1 MATVIPPIG
10 KVGEKYGFSQGQSS
24 GTANGVDTKGDKDM
38 FLKLLVAQMKYQDP
52 TKPTDASQFLAQ
64 TAQFTLVEKMDA
76 LEKSQ
81 EALVTS
87 NQIQSATALVG
98 NTVSWNVPGK
108 KESDPVTVMSG
119 VVDGVSIKAG
129 VPTLLIGTTEIA
141 LSAVIKVTKPAP
153 LPVPV
158 VPTPVPVVPPT

>member
-1 MATVIPPIG
+1 MTDPVGSIAPP
-10 KVGEKYGFSQGQSS
+10 VGRVGQNYGFSKGESS

-76 LEKSQ
+76 LEASQ
-81 EALVTS
+81 EALVAS

-98 NTVSWNVPGK
+98 NTVSWKVPG
-108 KESDPVTVMSG
+108 PN
-119 VVDGVSIKAG
+119 
-129 VPTLLIGTTEIA
+129 
-141 LSAVIKVTKPAP
+141 
-153 LPVPV
+153 
-158 VPTPVPVVPPT
+158 

>member
-1 MATVIPPIG
+1 MTDPVKTPPIG
-10 KVGEKYGFSQGQSS
+10 RVGQNYGFSKGESS

-76 LEKSQ
+76 LEASQ
-81 EALVTS
+81 EALVAS

-98 NTVSWNVPGK
+98 NTVSWKVPGA
-108 KESDPVTVMSG
+108 KESDPPVVKTG

-129 VPTLLIGTTEIA
+129 VPTLLIGTSEIA
-141 LSAVIKVTKPAP
+141 LSEVIKVTKPAP
-153 LPVPV
+153 APVPA
-158 VPTPVPVVPPT
+158 VPRT

>member
-1 MATVIPPIG
+1 MTDPVKTPPIG
-10 KVGEKYGFSQGQSS
+10 RVGQNYGFSKGESA

-52 TKPTDASQFLAQ
+52 SKPTDPSQFLAQ

-76 LEKSQ
+76 LETSQ
-81 EALVTS
+81 EALLAS

-98 NTVSWNVPGK
+98 NTVTWSVPGK
-108 KESDPVTVMSG
+108 KEGDPAVLKTG

-129 VPTLLIGTTEIA
+129 VPTLLIGSTEIE

-153 LPVPV
+153 IPAPV
-158 VPTPVPVVPPT
+158 VPHT